1 MKNSVLLAGSLAL
14 VLVGCDSIASKEKT
28 DAEVAAALGEETKV
42 TAEEWQMPSDPSEVE
57 VDWLASFN
65 DPILETLVDEA
76 QANNKDLQAASAN
89 VQRARALAIQAGA
102 ALSPNVGLTTG
113 GGGSGNMEGTST
125 SDYSVGLQVSWEID
139 VWGRLAAGERAAQE
153 SFEATQAD
161 FIYSQHSI
169 AANTAKAYFAAIEVN
184 RQAKVVQDTLDALEE
199 TTRIVKVKYEN
210 GIGSSQDVALSK
222 SDLASARDQKIE
234 LEGSQRDASRSLEL
248 LLGRYPGAELEVK
261 STLPKPPKAPP
272 AGLPSELLERRPDLI
287 AAERRVAAAFNTQ
300 AQAKAAKLPSIS
312 LSSTIGGS
320 SDSLSDLLSPQN
332 LLWNAGANLLAPI
345 VDGGRRDADIEIATA
360 EQEQAL
366 ALYGGA
372 ALNAFGEVER
382 GLDQGVILS
391 RREAELQTAFDEA
404 KEAYRVAQLRY
415 KEGETELLDVLT
427 IQKRVFAAESSLVSV
442 QRMRLEQ
449 NVNLNLA
456 LGGGW

>member
-1 MKNSVLLAGSLAL
+1 MKYLAL
-14 VLVGCDSIASKEKT
+14 LTGTLTLSFFGCDSIATKEKT
-28 DAEVAAALGEETKV
+28 DVEVAAALGAETTV

-65 DPILETLVDEA
+65 DSTLEALVEEA
-76 QANNKDLQAASAN
+76 QANNKDLQAAAAN

-102 ALSPNVGLTTG
+102 ALSPNVGLSAG
-113 GGGSGNMEGTST
+113 GGGSGNLDNNSSG
-125 SDYSVGLQVSWEID
+125 DLSVGLQVSWELD
-139 VWGRLAAGERAAQE
+139 VWGRLAAGERAAKE

-199 TTRIVKVKYEN
+199 TTRIVNVKFEN

-222 SDLASARDQKIE
+222 SDLASTRDQKIE
-234 LEGSQRDASRSLEL
+234 LKGSQRDASRSLEL

-261 STLPKPPKAPP
+261 STLPKPPKVPP

-300 AQAKAAKLPSIS
+300 AQAKAAKLPAIS

-320 SDSLSDLLSPQN
+320 SDSLSNILSPQN
-332 LLWNAGANLLAPI
+332 VLWQAGANLLAPI
-345 VDGGRRDADIEIATA
+345 ADGGKRDADIEIATA

-366 ALYGGA
+366 ALYGSA

-391 RREAELQTAFDEA
+391 RREAQLQTAFDEA
-404 KEAYRVAQLRY
+404 TEAYRVAQLRY
-415 KEGETELLDVLT
+415 KEGETELLDALT

>member
-1 MKNSVLLAGSLAL
+1 MRTSLLITGSLAL
-14 VLVGCDSIASKEKT
+14 FLVGCDSIATNEKT
-28 DAEVAAALGEETKV
+28 NTAVATVLGEETKFS
-42 TAEEWQMPSDPSEVE
+42 AKEWQMPFDPSQVE

-65 DPILETLVDEA
+65 DSTLLALVEEA
-76 QANNKDLQAASAN
+76 QSNNKDLQATAAN

-102 ALSPNVGLTTG
+102 ALSPNVGLSTG
-113 GGGSGNMEGTST
+113 GGGSGDFDGNSSG
-125 SDYSVGLQVSWEID
+125 DLSVGLQISWELD
-139 VWGRLAAGERAAQE
+139 VWGRLAAGERAVTE
-153 SFEATQAD
+153 NFKATQAD
-161 FIYSQHSI
+161 YIYSQHSI

-184 RQAKVVQDTLDALEE
+184 RQAEVIQDTLDALGE
-199 TTRIVKVKYEN
+199 TSRIVNVKFQN

-261 STLPKPPKAPP
+261 SSLPKPPKIPP
-272 AGLPSELLERRPDLI
+272 VGLPSELLERRPDLI
-287 AAERRVAAAFNTQ
+287 AAERRVASAFNAQ
-300 AQAKAAKLPSIS
+300 AQAKAAKLPSIG

-345 VDGGRRDADIEIATA
+345 ADGGKRDADIEIATA

-366 ALYGGA
+366 ALYGSA
-372 ALNAFGEVER
+372 ALTAFGEVER
-382 GLDQGVILS
+382 GLDQGVLLS
-391 RREAELQTAFDEA
+391 RREAQLQTALDEA
-404 KEAYRVAQLRY
+404 TQAFRIAQLLY

-427 IQKRVFAAESSLVSV
+427 IQKRVFSTESILVSV